1 MEFMEI
7 IDSKGNSHY
16 INPSHI
22 SAICAVKDQCK
33 INLMGQDY
41 MITKESMEEVKLH
54 LMSFR
59 HY

>member
-1 MEFMEI
+1 MELMEI
-7 IDSKGNSHY
+7 IDKDEKIHY

-22 SAICAVKDQCK
+22 SAICEIDNQCK

-41 MITKESMEEVKLH
+41 MLTKKSMKEVKIQ

>member
-7 IDSKGNSHY
+7 KDNQGTIHY

-22 SAICAVKDQCK
+22 SAICEIDGQCK

-41 MITKESMEEVKLH
+41 MFTQDTLKEFKLH
-54 LMSFR
+54 LTSFK
-59 HY
+59 H

>member
-7 IDSKGNSHY
+7 KDNTGKLHY

-22 SAICAVKDQCK
+22 SAICEIENECK

-41 MITKESMEEVKLH
+41 MVTKETLEEVKIH
-54 LMSFR
+54 LISFR
-59 HY
+59 H